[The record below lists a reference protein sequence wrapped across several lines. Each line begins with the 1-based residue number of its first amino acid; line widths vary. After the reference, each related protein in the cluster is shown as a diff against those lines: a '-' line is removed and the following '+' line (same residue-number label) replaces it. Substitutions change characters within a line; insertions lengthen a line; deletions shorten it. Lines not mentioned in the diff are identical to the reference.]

1 MTGSFTVKEA
11 PWPGWLFTWI
21 WPWCFSTMDMSR
33 CRDSLA
39 VSLDD
44 LLTLNPHLSLA
55 DILALLRWIGP
66 SIRLH

>member
-1 MTGSFTVKEA
+1 
-11 PWPGWLFTWI
+11 
-21 WPWCFSTMDMSR
+21 MSR

-55 DILALLRWIGP
+55 DILAMLHWIGP
-66 SIRLH
+66 SIRMH